1 MKYIYIDN
9 VMEFLKD
16 LGSYDFQKLVW
27 FENDQGLCSSFYED
41 YFLLFDSTSLSDYI
55 DAGEIVFGKEADK
68 ALKELQA
75 VCEAIPDKR
84 SYAKDFIDSDEM
96 KIIREM
102 VKRCLKLIREY
113 DGSETTV
120 EFKDSG
126 SPKLNISFPDRDNL

>member
-1 MKYIYIDN
+1 
-9 VMEFLKD
+9 MED
-16 LGSYDFQKLVW
+16 LRDLASYDFQKVAW

-102 VKRCLKLIREY
+102 AKRCLKLIDES
-113 DGSETTV
+113 DGSESTV
-120 EFKDSG
+120 KYLKAGE
-126 SPKLNISFPDRDNL
+126 PQPD